1 MNSNIEGANA
11 RYSLGEVPG
20 PAAMVDALNNTF
32 GKHPGKRASH
42 AKGFCTVG
50 TFVPADDAT
59 EFASSELFAHPVSDA
74 VIRFSVGGGNPAVSD
89 KSRTVR
95 GMGMR
100 VSSPSES
107 WDLVMVSEPVFF
119 AATPASFVSF
129 LQARVADP
137 TTKKPDPAKVAA
149 HNEKFPDGKLQA
161 SLLAGHAAPSSYAQT
176 PYFTNNAFLF
186 RSATGAAEIARI
198 IVEPVAGTKYL
209 SADEELSLPDN
220 FLEDELLARLQNGN
234 VAFQIWAQLPAAD
247 DSHVDPSQQWL
258 GKKKILLGTLKVRE
272 LAPLNVCDGLVFS
285 PNNLPHAI
293 SPSNDPI
300 LASRHAAYGVSLA
313 RRLAPAPTA

>member
-1 MNSNIEGANA
+1 MKRSIEGANA
-11 RYSLGEVPG
+11 QSSLSAVPG
-20 PAAMVDALNNTF
+20 PAEMVDALNSTF

-50 TFVPADDAT
+50 TFAPAADAT
-59 EFASSELFAHPVSDA
+59 DFASSELFANPVSDA
-74 VIRFSVGGGNPAVSD
+74 IIRFSVGGGNPEVSD

-137 TTKKPDPAKVAA
+137 ATKKPDPAKLAA
-149 HNEKFPDGKLQA
+149 HNARFPDGKLQA

-176 PYFTNNAFLF
+176 SYFTNNAFLF
-186 RSATGAAEIARI
+186 RSATGATETARI
-198 IVEPVAGTKYL
+198 IVEPKLGAKYL

-220 FLEDELLARLQNGN
+220 FLEDELLARLQNGD
-234 VAFQIWAQLPAAD
+234 VAFQIWAQLPAGD
-247 DSHVDPSQQWL
+247 DSHVDPSQRWF
-258 GKKKILLGTLKVRE
+258 GKKKILLGTLQVRD
-272 LAPLNVCDGLVFS
+272 LAPLDVCDGLVFS

-293 SPSNDPI
+293 FPSNDPI
-300 LASRHAAYGVSLA
+300 LASRRAAYDVSLA
-313 RRLAPAPTA
+313 RRLTPAPRA